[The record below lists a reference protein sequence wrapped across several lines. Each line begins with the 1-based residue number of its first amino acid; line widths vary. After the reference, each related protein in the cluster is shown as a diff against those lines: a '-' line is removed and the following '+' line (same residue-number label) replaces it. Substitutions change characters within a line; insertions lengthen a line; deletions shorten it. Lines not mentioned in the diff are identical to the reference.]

1 MTRTDN
7 PLIHRFDTLESSLPI
22 PEKFNNPFRYTPPTV
37 TAEAAKAVLGHISS
51 SDRLVQVFSEGKM
64 LGVLVV
70 RDSAG
75 GIGFLAGFSG
85 LAGGRSMLPYFVPPV
100 LDLTDPS
107 GYFRQ
112 EEARINGI
120 GTSIKEAEEN
130 PEFRAAI
137 RNAEAVKAGCEEKI
151 RQWKKRMTE
160 SKARRDA
167 LRLSGADK
175 TTLASLIKESQFEK
189 AQLKRISAECKAA
202 MEDAESECRKFS
214 DRIAALKRMRQEKSE
229 ELQEWISRNMVVE
242 NALGEK
248 KSVWEI
254 FSGEG
259 LVPPGG
265 TGECAAPKL
274 LHYAYTHRLEP
285 VAMGEFWYGKSL
297 GNEVRQHGRFYP
309 SCKGKCGPL
318 LGFML
323 QGLDVETEHPEPF
336 SGTVN
341 RSDAVP
347 AIIYEDSDII
357 AVDKPSGMLSAPGK
371 TGEKSLQELLSEKLG
386 ISLFGVHRLDMDTSG
401 VIVFAKNP
409 DAQKNLQRQFE
420 TGEVRKEYT
429 ALLDTAGNGTP
440 DAAVGLSETWKSAAA
455 GYGTIS
461 LPLAPDYH
469 DRPRQK
475 VDFKHGK
482 KAVTEYNITGTG
494 EGWAK
499 VLFRPLT
506 GRTHQLRVHAAHPLG
521 LDSPIKG
528 DRLYGSADSA
538 CRLCLH
544 ASRIKFR
551 HPVTGLPVELAS
563 NPEFQEFLERYRNFM

>member
-1 MTRTDN
+1 MTRTDD
-7 PLIHRFDTLESSLPI
+7 PLVHRFDAGESDMPLP
-22 PEKFNNPFRYTPPTV
+22 ERFNNPFRYTPSTV

-51 SDRLVQVFSEGKM
+51 SDRLMQAFSEGKM
-64 LGVLVV
+64 LGVLVI

-151 RQWKKRMTE
+151 RQWKERMAE

-202 MEDAESECRKFS
+202 MEDAASICRKFS

-323 QGLDVETEHPEPF
+323 QGLDVETEYPEPF

-371 TGEKSLQELLSEKLG
+371 TGEKSLPELLSEKLG

-494 EGWAK
+494 EEYNITGTGEGWAK

-563 NPEFQEFLERYRNFM
+563 NPEF

>member
-1 MTRTDN
+1 M
-7 PLIHRFDTLESSLPI
+7 PL
-22 PEKFNNPFRYTPPTV
+22 PERFNNPFRYTPAPV
-37 TAEAAKAVLGHISS
+37 TAEAAKAVLGYISS
-51 SDRLVQVFSEGKM
+51 SERLVLAFSEGKM

-85 LAGGRSMLPYFVPPV
+85 LAGGHSMLPYFVPPV

-130 PEFRAAI
+130 PELGSAI
-137 RNAEAVKAGCEEKI
+137 RNAEAVKAGCEERI
-151 RQWKKRMTE
+151 RQWKERMAE

-214 DRIAALKRMRQEKSE
+214 DMIAALKRQRQEKSE

-323 QGLDVETEHPEPF
+323 QGLDVETEYPEPF

-371 TGEKSLQELLSEKLG
+371 TGEKSLPELLSEKLG

>member
-1 MTRTDN
+1 M
-7 PLIHRFDTLESSLPI
+7 PL
-22 PEKFNNPFRYTPPTV
+22 PERFNNPFRYTPAPV
-37 TAEAAKAVLGHISS
+37 TAEAAKAVLGYISS
-51 SDRLVQVFSEGKM
+51 SERLVLAFSEGKM

-130 PEFRAAI
+130 PEFGSAI

-151 RQWKKRMTE
+151 RQWKERMAE

-202 MEDAESECRKFS
+202 MEDAASICRKFS

-248 KSVWEI
+248 KSVWDI

-274 LHYAYTHRLEP
+274 LHYAYMHGLKP

-371 TGEKSLQELLSEKLG
+371 TGEKSLPELLSEKLG

-440 DAAVGLSETWKSAAA
+440 DAAVGLSETWKSAAV
-455 GYGTIS
+455 GCGTIS

-482 KAVTEYNITGTG
+482 KAVTEYNVIGTG

-499 VLFRPLT
+499 VLLRPLT

-521 LDSPIKG
+521 LGSPIKG

-563 NPEFQEFLERYRNFM
+563 NPEF

>member
-1 MTRTDN
+1 MTRTDD
-7 PLIHRFDTLESSLPI
+7 PLVHRFDAGESDMPLP
-22 PEKFNNPFRYTPPTV
+22 ERFNNPFRYTPSTV

-51 SDRLVQVFSEGKM
+51 SDRLMQAFSEGKM
-64 LGVLVV
+64 LGVLVI

-120 GTSIKEAEEN
+120 GSSIKEAEEN

-151 RQWKKRMTE
+151 RQWKERMAE

-202 MEDAESECRKFS
+202 MEDAASICRKFS

-297 GNEVRQHGRFYP
+297 GIEVRQLGRFYP

-323 QGLDVETEHPEPF
+323 QGLDVETEYPEPF

-371 TGEKSLQELLSEKLG
+371 TGEKSLPELLSEKLG

-563 NPEFQEFLERYRNFM
+563 NPEF

>member
-1 MTRTDN
+1 MTRTDD
-7 PLIHRFDTLESSLPI
+7 PLVHRFDTREGSLPL
-22 PEKFNNPFRYTPPTV
+22 PERFNNPFRYTPAPV
-37 TAEAAKAVLGHISS
+37 TAEAAKAVLGYISS
-51 SDRLVQVFSEGKM
+51 SERLVLAFSEGKM

-85 LAGGRSMLPYFVPPV
+85 LAGGHSMLPYFVPPV

-130 PEFRAAI
+130 PEFGSAI

-151 RQWKKRMTE
+151 RQWKERMAE

-175 TTLASLIKESQFEK
+175 TILASLIKESQFEK
-189 AQLKRISAECKAA
+189 AQLKRISSECKAA
-202 MEDAESECRKFS
+202 MEDAASICRKFS
-214 DRIAALKRMRQEKSE
+214 DMIAALKRQRQEKSE
-229 ELQEWISRNMVVE
+229 DLQEWISRNMVVE

-274 LHYAYTHRLEP
+274 LHYAYTHGLEP

-336 SGTVN
+336 SRTAD
-341 RSDAVP
+341 RSTAIP

-357 AVDKPSGMLSAPGK
+357 AADKPSGMLSAPGK
-371 TGEKSLQELLSEKLG
+371 TGEKSLLELLSEKLG

-420 TGEVRKEYT
+420 AGKVEKEYT

-440 DAAVGLSETWKSAAA
+440 DAAVGLSGTRKSAAA
-455 GYGTIS
+455 GCGTIS

-482 KAVTEYNITGTG
+482 KAVTEYNIIGTG

-506 GRTHQLRVHAAHPLG
+506 GRTHQLRVHAAHPMGLG
-521 LDSPIKG
+521 SPIKG

-551 HPVTGLPVELAS
+551 HPSTGLPMELTS
-563 NPEFQEFLERYRNFM
+563 NPEF

>member
-1 MTRTDN
+1 M
-7 PLIHRFDTLESSLPI
+7 PL
-22 PEKFNNPFRYTPPTV
+22 PERFNNPFRYTPAPV
-37 TAEAAKAVLGHISS
+37 TAEAAKAVLGYISS
-51 SDRLVQVFSEGKM
+51 SERLVLAFSEGKM

-85 LAGGRSMLPYFVPPV
+85 LAGGHSMLPYFVPPV

-130 PEFRAAI
+130 PEFGSAI

-151 RQWKKRMTE
+151 RQWKERMAE

-175 TTLASLIKESQFEK
+175 TILASLIKESQFEK
-189 AQLKRISAECKAA
+189 AQLKRISSECKAA
-202 MEDAESECRKFS
+202 MEDAASICRKFS
-214 DRIAALKRMRQEKSE
+214 DMIAALKRQRQEKSE
-229 ELQEWISRNMVVE
+229 DLQEWISRNMVVE

-248 KSVWEI
+248 KSVWDI

-265 TGECAAPKL
+265 TGECVAPKL

-309 SCKGKCGPL
+309 SCTGKCGPL

-336 SGTVN
+336 SEATDC
-341 RSDAVP
+341 STAIP

-357 AVDKPSGMLSAPGK
+357 AADKPSGMLSVPGK
-371 TGEKSLQELLSEKLG
+371 TGGISLQEILSEKLG

-409 DAQKNLQRQFE
+409 GAQKNLQRQFE
-420 TGEVRKEYT
+420 TGQVEKEYT
-429 ALLDTAGNGTP
+429 ALLDTVGNGTP
-440 DAAVGLSETWKSAAA
+440 DAAVGLSETRKSAAA
-455 GYGTIS
+455 GCGTIS

-469 DRPRQK
+469 DSPPES
-475 VDFKHGK
+475 G
-482 KAVTEYNITGTG
+482 
-494 EGWAK
+494 
-499 VLFRPLT
+499 FRT
-506 GRTHQLRVHAAHPLG
+506 REKGRN
-521 LDSPIKG
+521 
-528 DRLYGSADSA
+528 
-538 CRLCLH
+538 
-544 ASRIKFR
+544 RIQY
-551 HPVTGLPVELAS
+551 H
-563 NPEFQEFLERYRNFM
+563 RNR

>member
-1 MTRTDN
+1 MTRTDD
-7 PLIHRFDTLESSLPI
+7 PLVHRFDAGESDMPLP
-22 PEKFNNPFRYTPPTV
+22 ERFNNPFRYTPSTV
-37 TAEAAKAVLGHISS
+37 TAEAAKAVLGHIFS
-51 SDRLVQVFSEGKM
+51 SDRLMQAFSEGKM
-64 LGVLVV
+64 LGVLVI

-151 RQWKKRMTE
+151 RQWKERMAE

-202 MEDAESECRKFS
+202 MEDAASICRKFS

-371 TGEKSLQELLSEKLG
+371 TGEKSLPEILSEKLG
-386 ISLFGVHRLDMDTSG
+386 IPVLCIHRLDMDTSG

-409 DAQKNLQRQFE
+409 GAQKNLQRQFE
-420 TGEVRKEYT
+420 AGKVEKEYT

-440 DAAVGLSETWKSAAA
+440 DAAIGLSETWKSAAV
-455 GYGTIS
+455 GCGTIS

-482 KAVTEYNITGTG
+482 KAVTEYNVIGTG

-499 VLFRPLT
+499 VLLRPLT

-521 LDSPIKG
+521 LGSPIKG

-563 NPEFQEFLERYRNFM
+563 NPEF

>member
-1 MTRTDN
+1 MTRTDD
-7 PLIHRFDTLESSLPI
+7 PLVHRFDAGESDMPLP
-22 PEKFNNPFRYTPPTV
+22 ERFNNPFRYTPSTV

-51 SDRLVQVFSEGKM
+51 SDRLMQAFSEGKM
-64 LGVLVV
+64 LGVLVI

-167 LRLSGADK
+167 MRFSGADK

-202 MEDAESECRKFS
+202 MEDAASICRKFS

-323 QGLDVETEHPEPF
+323 QGLDVETEYPEPF

-371 TGEKSLQELLSEKLG
+371 TGEKSLPELLSEKLG

-409 DAQKNLQRQFE
+409 GAQKNLQRQFE

-521 LDSPIKG
+521 LGSPIKG

-551 HPVTGLPVELAS
+551 HPVTVLPVELAS
-563 NPEFQEFLERYRNFM
+563 NPEF

>member
-1 MTRTDN
+1 MTRTDD
-7 PLIHRFDTLESSLPI
+7 PLTHRFDTRESSLPI
-22 PEKFNNPFRYTPPTV
+22 PERFNDPFRYTPAPV
-37 TAEAAKAVLGHISS
+37 TAEAAKTVLGYISVS
-51 SDRLVQVFSEGKM
+51 EGLRQVFSEGKM
-64 LGVLVV
+64 LGVLTV
-70 RDSAG
+70 RDPDG
-75 GIGFLAGFSG
+75 KLGFLAGFSG
-85 LAGGRSMLPYFVPPV
+85 LAGGRGVLPYFVPPV

-120 GTSIKEAEEN
+120 GTLIKETEEN
-130 PEFRAAI
+130 PEFGSAI

-151 RQWKKRMTE
+151 RQWKERMAE

-175 TTLASLIKESQFEK
+175 MTLASLIKESQFEK

-214 DRIAALKRMRQEKSE
+214 ARIAALKRLRQEKSE

-242 NALGEK
+242 NALGEQ
-248 KSVWEI
+248 KSVWDI

-318 LGFML
+318 LKFMM

-357 AVDKPSGMLSAPGK
+357 AADKPSGMLSAPGK
-371 TGEKSLQELLSEKLG
+371 TGEKSLPELLSEKLG

-506 GRTHQLRVHAAHPLG
+506 GRTHQLRVHAAHPMGLG
-521 LDSPIKG
+521 SPIKG

-563 NPEFQEFLERYRNFM
+563 CPEF

>member
-1 MTRTDN
+1 MTRTDD
-7 PLIHRFDTLESSLPI
+7 PLVHRFDAWEGDMPLP
-22 PEKFNNPFRYTPPTV
+22 ERFNNPFRYTPAPV
-37 TAEAAKAVLGHISS
+37 TAEAAKAVLGYISS
-51 SDRLVQVFSEGKM
+51 SERLVLAFSEGKM

-85 LAGGRSMLPYFVPPV
+85 LAGGHSMLPYFVPPV

-130 PEFRAAI
+130 PELGSAI
-137 RNAEAVKAGCEEKI
+137 RNAEAVKAGCEERI
-151 RQWKKRMTE
+151 RQWKERMAE

-214 DRIAALKRMRQEKSE
+214 DRIAALKWMRQEKSE

-248 KSVWEI
+248 KSVWDI
-254 FSGEG
+254 FFGEG

-309 SCKGKCGPL
+309 SCTGKCGPL

-336 SGTVN
+336 SGAADCNT
-341 RSDAVP
+341 AIP

-357 AVDKPSGMLSAPGK
+357 AADKPSGMLSAPGK
-371 TGEKSLQELLSEKLG
+371 TGEKSLPELLTEHLG
-386 ISLFGVHRLDMDTSG
+386 IPALCVHRLDMDTSG

-409 DAQKNLQRQFE
+409 GAQKNLQRQFE
-420 TGEVRKEYT
+420 TGQVEKEYI

-440 DAAVGLSETWKSAAA
+440 DAVSRLTVSRQAATALS
-455 GYGTIS
+455 GTIS

-475 VDFKHGK
+475 VDSGHGK

-506 GRTHQLRVHAAHPLG
+506 GRTHQLRVHAAHPMGLG
-521 LDSPIKG
+521 SPIKG

-538 CRLCLH
+538 GRLCLH
-544 ASRIKFR
+544 ASLIKFR
-551 HPVTGLPVELAS
+551 HPATGLPMELAS
-563 NPEFQEFLERYRNFM
+563 CPEF

>member
-51 SDRLVQVFSEGKM
+51 SDRLMQAFSEGKM
-64 LGVLVV
+64 LGVLVI

-151 RQWKKRMTE
+151 RQWKERMAE

-202 MEDAESECRKFS
+202 MEDAASICRKFS

-323 QGLDVETEHPEPF
+323 QGLDVETEYPEPF

-371 TGEKSLQELLSEKLG
+371 TGEKSLPELLSEKLG

-563 NPEFQEFLERYRNFM
+563 NPEF

>member
-274 LHYAYTHRLEP
+274 LHYAYTHGLEP

-371 TGEKSLQELLSEKLG
+371 TGEKSLPEILSEKLG

-409 DAQKNLQRQFE
+409 GAQKNLQRQFE
-420 TGEVRKEYT
+420 AGKVEKEYT

-440 DAAVGLSETWKSAAA
+440 DAAVGLSETWKSAAV
-455 GYGTIS
+455 GCGTIS

-482 KAVTEYNITGTG
+482 KAVTEYNVIGTG

-499 VLFRPLT
+499 VLLRPLT

-521 LDSPIKG
+521 LGSPIKG

-563 NPEFQEFLERYRNFM
+563 NPEF

>member
-1 MTRTDN
+1 MTRTDD
-7 PLIHRFDTLESSLPI
+7 PLIHRFDTRKSSLPI
-22 PEKFNNPFRYTPPTV
+22 PERFNDPFRYTPAPV
-37 TAEAAKAVLGHISS
+37 TAEAAKTVLGYISAS
-51 SDRLVQVFSEGKM
+51 EGLRQVFSEGKM
-64 LGVLVV
+64 LGVLTV
-70 RDSAG
+70 RDPDG
-75 GIGFLAGFSG
+75 KLGFLAGFSG
-85 LAGGRSMLPYFVPPV
+85 LAGGRGVLPYFVPPV

-112 EEARINGI
+112 EEARIM
-120 GTSIKEAEEN
+120 A
-130 PEFRAAI
+130 
-137 RNAEAVKAGCEEKI
+137 
-151 RQWKKRMTE
+151 E

-175 TTLASLIKESQFEK
+175 MTLASLIKESQFEK

-214 DRIAALKRMRQEKSE
+214 ARIAALKRLRQEKSE
-229 ELQEWISRNMVVE
+229 ALQEWISRNMVVE
-242 NALGEK
+242 NALGEQ
-248 KSVWEI
+248 KSVWDI

-318 LGFML
+318 LKFMT
-323 QGLDVETEHPEPF
+323 QGLDVETEHPEPV
-336 SGTVN
+336 SGTADC
-341 RSDAVP
+341 STAIP

-357 AVDKPSGMLSAPGK
+357 AADKPSGMLSVPGK
-371 TGEKSLQELLSEKLG
+371 TGGKSLLEILSEMLG

-409 DAQKNLQRQFE
+409 GAQKNLQRQFE
-420 TGEVRKEYT
+420 TGQVEKEYI

-440 DAAVGLSETWKSAAA
+440 DAVSRLTVSRQAATALS
-455 GYGTIS
+455 GTIS

-475 VDFKHGK
+475 VDSGHGK

-506 GRTHQLRVHAAHPLG
+506 GRTHQLTPDGTRFPYQRRQALRQRGFSRQAMPARLPHKIP
-521 LDSPIKG
+521 SPCHGPPDGIGILSGILIPKG
-528 DRLYGSADSA
+528 
-538 CRLCLH
+538 H
-544 ASRIKFR
+544 
-551 HPVTGLPVELAS
+551 LPEKGITQS
-563 NPEFQEFLERYRNFM
+563 IRKDHS

>member
-1 MTRTDN
+1 M
-7 PLIHRFDTLESSLPI
+7 PL
-22 PEKFNNPFRYTPPTV
+22 PERFNNPFRYTPSTV

-51 SDRLVQVFSEGKM
+51 SDRLMQAFSEGKM
-64 LGVLVV
+64 LGALVI

-151 RQWKKRMTE
+151 RQWKERMAE

-202 MEDAESECRKFS
+202 MEDAASICRKFS

-323 QGLDVETEHPEPF
+323 QGLDVETEYPEPF

-371 TGEKSLQELLSEKLG
+371 TGEKSLPELLSEKLG

-563 NPEFQEFLERYRNFM
+563 NPEF

>member
-1 MTRTDN
+1 
-7 PLIHRFDTLESSLPI
+7 
-22 PEKFNNPFRYTPPTV
+22 
-37 TAEAAKAVLGHISS
+37 
-51 SDRLVQVFSEGKM
+51 
-64 LGVLVV
+64 
-70 RDSAG
+70 
-75 GIGFLAGFSG
+75 
-85 LAGGRSMLPYFVPPV
+85 
-100 LDLTDPS
+100 
-107 GYFRQ
+107 
-112 EEARINGI
+112 
-120 GTSIKEAEEN
+120 
-130 PEFRAAI
+130 
-137 RNAEAVKAGCEEKI
+137 
-151 RQWKKRMTE
+151 
-160 SKARRDA
+160 
-167 LRLSGADK
+167 
-175 TTLASLIKESQFEK
+175 
-189 AQLKRISAECKAA
+189 

-214 DRIAALKRMRQEKSE
+214 ARIAALKRLRQEKSE
-229 ELQEWISRNMVVE
+229 ALQEWISRNMVVE
-242 NALGEK
+242 NALGEQ
-248 KSVWEI
+248 KSVWDI

-318 LGFML
+318 LKFMM
-323 QGLDVETEHPEPF
+323 QGLDVETEHLEPV
-336 SGTVN
+336 SGTADC
-341 RSDAVP
+341 STATP

-357 AVDKPSGMLSAPGK
+357 AADKPSGMLSVPGK
-371 TGEKSLQELLSEKLG
+371 TGGKSLLEILSEMLG

-409 DAQKNLQRQFE
+409 GAQKNLQRQFE
-420 TGEVRKEYT
+420 TGQVEKEYI

-440 DAAVGLSETWKSAAA
+440 DAVSRLTVSRQAATALS
-455 GYGTIS
+455 GTIS

-475 VDFKHGK
+475 VDSGHGK

-506 GRTHQLRVHAAHPLG
+506 GRTHQLRVHAAHPMGLG
-521 LDSPIKG
+521 SPIKG

-538 CRLCLH
+538 GRLCLH
-544 ASRIKFR
+544 ASLIKFR
-551 HPVTGLPVELAS
+551 HPATGLPMELAS
-563 NPEFQEFLERYRNFM
+563 CPEF

>member
-1 MTRTDN
+1 MTRTDD
-7 PLIHRFDTLESSLPI
+7 PLTHRFDTRESSLPI
-22 PEKFNNPFRYTPPTV
+22 PERFNDPFRYTPAPV
-37 TAEAAKAVLGHISS
+37 TAEAAKTVLGYISVS
-51 SDRLVQVFSEGKM
+51 EGLMQAFSEGKM
-64 LGVLVV
+64 LGVLVI

-151 RQWKKRMTE
+151 RQWKERMAE
-160 SKARRDA
+160 SKVRRDA

-202 MEDAESECRKFS
+202 MEDAASICRKFS

-323 QGLDVETEHPEPF
+323 QGLDVETEYPEPF

-371 TGEKSLQELLSEKLG
+371 TGEKSLPEILSEKLG

-409 DAQKNLQRQFE
+409 GAQKNLQRQFE
-420 TGEVRKEYT
+420 AGKVEKEYT

-440 DAAVGLSETWKSAAA
+440 DAAVGLSETWKSAAV
-455 GYGTIS
+455 GCGTIS

-551 HPVTGLPVELAS
+551 HPATGLPMELTS

>member
-1 MTRTDN
+1 M
-7 PLIHRFDTLESSLPI
+7 PL
-22 PEKFNNPFRYTPPTV
+22 PERFNNPFRYTPAPV
-37 TAEAAKAVLGHISS
+37 TAEAAKAVLGYISS
-51 SDRLVQVFSEGKM
+51 SEWLVQAFSEGKM

-85 LAGGRSMLPYFVPPV
+85 LAGGHSMLPYFVPPV

-130 PEFRAAI
+130 PEFGSAI
-137 RNAEAVKAGCEEKI
+137 RNAEAVKAGCEERI
-151 RQWKKRMTE
+151 RQWKERMAE
-160 SKARRDA
+160 SKTRRDA

-214 DRIAALKRMRQEKSE
+214 DMIAALKRQRQEKSE

-248 KSVWEI
+248 KSVWDI
-254 FSGEG
+254 FFGEG

-309 SCKGKCGPL
+309 SCTGKCGPL

-336 SGTVN
+336 SGAADCNT
-341 RSDAVP
+341 AIP

-357 AVDKPSGMLSAPGK
+357 AADKPSGMLSAPGK
-371 TGEKSLQELLSEKLG
+371 TGEKSLPELLTEHLG
-386 ISLFGVHRLDMDTSG
+386 IPALCVHRLDMDTSG

-409 DAQKNLQRQFE
+409 GAQKNLQRQFE
-420 TGEVRKEYT
+420 TGQVEKEYI

-440 DAAVGLSETWKSAAA
+440 DAAVGLSETRKSAAA
-455 GYGTIS
+455 GCGTIS
-461 LPLAPDYH
+461 LPLATDYH

-482 KAVTEYNITGTG
+482 KAVTLYEVIEAG

-521 LDSPIKG
+521 LGSPIKG

-544 ASRIKFR
+544 ASCIKFR
-551 HPVTGLPVELAS
+551 HPSTGLPMELAS
-563 NPEFQEFLERYRNFM
+563 DPEF

>member
-1 MTRTDN
+1 MTRTDD
-7 PLIHRFDTLESSLPI
+7 PLVHRFDAWEGDMPLP
-22 PEKFNNPFRYTPPTV
+22 ERFNNPFRYTPAPV
-37 TAEAAKAVLGHISS
+37 TAEAAKAVLGYISS
-51 SDRLVQVFSEGKM
+51 SERLVLAFSEGKM

-85 LAGGRSMLPYFVPPV
+85 LAGGHSMLPYFVPPV

-130 PEFRAAI
+130 PELGSAI
-137 RNAEAVKAGCEEKI
+137 RNAEAVKAGCEERI
-151 RQWKKRMTE
+151 RQWKERMAE

-214 DRIAALKRMRQEKSE
+214 ARIAALKRLRQEKSE
-229 ELQEWISRNMVVE
+229 ALQEWISRNMVVE
-242 NALGEK
+242 NALGEQ
-248 KSVWEI
+248 KSVWDI

-318 LGFML
+318 LKFMM
-323 QGLDVETEHPEPF
+323 QGLNVETEHPEPV
-336 SGTVN
+336 SGTADC
-341 RSDAVP
+341 STAIP

-357 AVDKPSGMLSAPGK
+357 AADKPSGMLSVPGK
-371 TGEKSLQELLSEKLG
+371 TGGKSLLEILSEMLG

-409 DAQKNLQRQFE
+409 GAQKNLQRQFE
-420 TGEVRKEYT
+420 TGQVEKEYT

-440 DAAVGLSETWKSAAA
+440 DAAVGLSETRKSAAA
-455 GYGTIS
+455 GCGTIS

-482 KAVTEYNITGTG
+482 KAVTEYNIKGTG

-506 GRTHQLRVHAAHPLG
+506 GRTHQLRVHAAHPMGLG
-521 LDSPIKG
+521 SPIKG

-538 CRLCLH
+538 GRLCLH
-544 ASRIKFR
+544 ASLIKFR
-551 HPVTGLPVELAS
+551 HPATGLPMELAS
-563 NPEFQEFLERYRNFM
+563 CPEF

>member
-1 MTRTDN
+1 MTRTDD
-7 PLIHRFDTLESSLPI
+7 PLTHRFDTRESSLPL
-22 PEKFNNPFRYTPPTV
+22 PEGFNNPFRYTPSTV

-51 SDRLVQVFSEGKM
+51 SDRLMQAFSEGKM

-120 GTSIKEAEEN
+120 GTLIKEAEEN
-130 PEFRAAI
+130 PEFGSAI

-151 RQWKKRMTE
+151 RQWKERMAE

-175 TTLASLIKESQFEK
+175 MTLASLIKESQFEK

-214 DRIAALKRMRQEKSE
+214 ARIAALKRLRQEKSE
-229 ELQEWISRNMVVE
+229 ALQEWISRNMVVE
-242 NALGEK
+242 NALGEQ
-248 KSVWEI
+248 KSVWDI

-318 LGFML
+318 LKFMM
-323 QGLDVETEHPEPF
+323 QGLDVETEHPEPV
-336 SGTVN
+336 SGTADC
-341 RSDAVP
+341 STAIP

-357 AVDKPSGMLSAPGK
+357 AADKPSGMLSVPGK
-371 TGEKSLQELLSEKLG
+371 TGGKSLLEILSEMLG

-455 GYGTIS
+455 GCGTIS

-521 LDSPIKG
+521 LGSPIKG

-551 HPVTGLPVELAS
+551 HPVTVLPVELAS
-563 NPEFQEFLERYRNFM
+563 NPEF

>member
-1 MTRTDN
+1 M
-7 PLIHRFDTLESSLPI
+7 PL
-22 PEKFNNPFRYTPPTV
+22 PERFNNPFRYTPSTV

-51 SDRLVQVFSEGKM
+51 SDRLMQAFSEGKM
-64 LGVLVV
+64 LGVLVI

-151 RQWKKRMTE
+151 RQWKERMAE

-202 MEDAESECRKFS
+202 MEDAASICRKFS

-323 QGLDVETEHPEPF
+323 QGLDVETEYPEPF

-371 TGEKSLQELLSEKLG
+371 TGEKSLPELLSEKLG

-461 LPLAPDYH
+461 MPLAPDYH

-528 DRLYGSADSA
+528 DRLYGSPDSA

-551 HPVTGLPVELAS
+551 HPVTGLPVELTS

>member
-1 MTRTDN
+1 MTRTDD
-7 PLIHRFDTLESSLPI
+7 PLVHRFDAGESDMPLP
-22 PEKFNNPFRYTPPTV
+22 ERFNNPFRYTPSTV

-51 SDRLVQVFSEGKM
+51 SDRLMQAFSEGKM
-64 LGVLVV
+64 LGALVI

-151 RQWKKRMTE
+151 RQWKERMAE

-202 MEDAESECRKFS
+202 MEDAASICRKFS

-323 QGLDVETEHPEPF
+323 QGLDVETEYPEPF

-371 TGEKSLQELLSEKLG
+371 TGEKSLPELLSEKLG

-563 NPEFQEFLERYRNFM
+563 NPEF